1 MVRRLGVMESFM
13 KEFVLSL
20 FVSSDESSRSTDFA
34 NSIHSIVIRGNSGH
48 ICKAELIIPMK
59 SAKMTE
65 LVERNKN
72 CLLYSC
78 LTNPSD
84 ESFSI
89 TKKVLTDLDIPLQ
102 KIFVEKNLLCFSLI
116 RDEMIKSALTV
127 VIGAGQ
133 HYGQSR
139 ILHSKKVVITHD
151 TSSKKT
157 DSVDLYRGHVILSH
171 IVNSLKFAGAEVQR
185 VHHGEKEIIR
195 SASEFSS
202 SPDNCSQPSVDH
214 SVEENLS
221 KMYLRRSGKS
231 LACDDVYWGDVLK
244 YKHLI
249 STETGKAWKVSAE
262 DLCKIMLDELKAAM
276 ELKYGS
282 VVGKEAM
289 DFLDKE
295 AHHCMTLF
303 LLSKTYSDDLRVDTS
318 DSAQNTKEWA
328 FVLYNYARLKMILK
342 SFESKVSDGSL
353 SPLPDIKD
361 IDFSLLKHDEEWT
374 LVWEYVIRWP
384 EIVEEFATAFVKNPT
399 KIKTSTVVK
408 FLSTLSH
415 RFSVYYRRFRVLV
428 SGDFPH
434 LMPLMYSRLYFL
446 KSIMMIMD
454 ICFNVLGVDS
464 PPECM

>member
-1 MVRRLGVMESFM
+1 MESFM

-20 FVSSDESSRSTDFA
+20 TKSSDESSKSTDIA
-34 NSIHSIVIRGNSGH
+34 NSIHNIVVRGNSGH
-48 ICKAELIIPMK
+48 ICKAEIIIPMK
-59 SAKMTE
+59 SSKIAE
-65 LVERNKN
+65 LIERNRN

-78 LTNPSD
+78 LTKPSD
-84 ESFSI
+84 ESFSN

-151 TSSKKT
+151 TSSNKT
-157 DSVDLYRGHVILSH
+157 DPVDVYRGHVILSH
-171 IVNSLKFAGAEVQR
+171 IINSLKFAGAEVQT
-185 VHHGEKEIIR
+185 VHHSEKEIIR
-195 SASEFSS
+195 STSGDCSE
-202 SPDNCSQPSVDH
+202 PSVNH
-214 SVEENLS
+214 CEEENLS
-221 KMYLRRSGKS
+221 KIYLRRSGKS
-231 LACDDVYWGDVLK
+231 LACDDVNWGDVLK
-244 YKHLI
+244 YRHLI
-249 STETGKAWKVSAE
+249 STEAGKAWKVSAE
-262 DLCKIMLDELKAAM
+262 NLCKIMVDELKAAM

-282 VVGKEAM
+282 VAGKEAM
-289 DFLDKE
+289 DFLGKE

-318 DSAQNTKEWA
+318 DNAQNTKEWA
-328 FVLYNYARLKMILK
+328 FVLYNYARLKMIFR
-342 SFESKVSDGSL
+342 SFESKVSDGLL
-353 SPLPDIKD
+353 SPLPDIKE
-361 IDFSLLKHDEEWT
+361 IDFSLLKQDEEWT

-384 EIVEEFATAFVKNPT
+384 EIIEEFATAFVKNPT

-408 FLSTLSH
+408 FLNALSH
-415 RFSVYYRRFRVLV
+415 RFSIYYRRFRVLV
-428 SGDFPH
+428 SGEFPH
-434 LMPLMYSRLYFL
+434 LIPLMYSRLYFF

-454 ICFNVLGVDS
+454 ICFDLLGVDS